1 MQKQETANQLK
12 EERKDGWIA
21 HIQLHSYSAAGLPWG
36 PVEEIK
42 RG

>member
-36 PVEEIK
+36 PVGEIK
-42 RG
+42 RR